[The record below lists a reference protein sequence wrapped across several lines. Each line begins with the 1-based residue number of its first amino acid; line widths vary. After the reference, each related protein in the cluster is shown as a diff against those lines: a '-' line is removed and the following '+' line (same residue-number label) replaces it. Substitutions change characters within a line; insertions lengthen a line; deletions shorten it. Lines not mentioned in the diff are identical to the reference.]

1 MVATSGSRYG
11 PKLPLPDTGGWPK
24 GFWLSPGGLSC
35 CNQVCHFRGNRS
47 IPKGQTIYL
56 SGVAGMVYCSD
67 HLPASSRPKL
77 SPLKY
82 RKLVTTEMVEAM
94 NVVEQARPLVRQL
107 LDAKSNE
114 AWSIEEL
121 TVLDDLRQ
129 LMGIEP

>member
-1 MVATSGSRYG
+1 
-11 PKLPLPDTGGWPK
+11 
-24 GFWLSPGGLSC
+24 
-35 CNQVCHFRGNRS
+35 
-47 IPKGQTIYL
+47 
-56 SGVAGMVYCSD
+56 VAGMVYCSD

-82 RKLVTTEMVEAM
+82 RKLVTAEMVDAL

-121 TVLDDLRQ
+121 TILDDLRQ